1 MLKAVLCD
9 DEHIVLKGLQ
19 KLIVWSQ
26 YGVELVATARDGSEA
41 LQAIKEHQPDIVL
54 TDIRM
59 PGIDGL
65 ELISLIKEV
74 SPHTVCV
81 VFSGYNEYEFVKKA
95 IKLGVIDYLEKP
107 ITLDKIRE
115 AIVKAVDYI
124 SERSEVDAL
133 KKQSSKSLLES
144 CTLDLL
150 LQAEGAVAAWQQC
163 YGMIGARAAPAGVTV
178 IVSEQQLQL
187 TLPASYEMIE
197 LRHGKEYIHV
207 LLHADEAC
215 QQWREQLALIEH
227 VTVGSGMTY
236 SSMAE
241 AAKSYKEALH
251 AFRYGSYIEG
261 HEWVA
266 FESIGDSSEV
276 KLNSSEREEGIL
288 FELRLGNKGAFME
301 KLDQYLE
308 ELKVNVADPDVAELE
323 LLKLFLRCS
332 DAVKE
337 TGGNVADIFPK
348 GFVPQKELRSKATR
362 DEAISWLRQELERI
376 VDWLV
381 GTRQKTKHV
390 AIEKAIQYMEDNYG
404 RDLTQQEVASHVNM
418 NVTYFSLLFK
428 EQMELSYIKY
438 LTKIRI
444 DKAKEMLSEGISVQ
458 EISER
463 VGYYHAR
470 HFTEVFKKY
479 VGITPGQYRTQLKEK
494 TYEHN
499 VPQIK

>member
-19 KLIVWSQ
+19 KLIIWSQ
-26 YGVELVATARDGSEA
+26 YGVELVATAQDGNEA
-41 LQAIKEHQPDIVL
+41 LETIKEHQPDIVL

-59 PGIDGL
+59 PGINGL
-65 ELISLIKEV
+65 ELIALIKEV

-124 SERSEVDAL
+124 AKRSEVDAL

-163 YGMIGARAAPAGVTV
+163 YEASSTDLAGITV
-178 IVSEQQLQL
+178 IVSEQQLKL
-187 TLPASYEMIE
+187 ALPSSYEMIE
-197 LRHGKEYIHV
+197 LRHGKEHIHV
-207 LLHADEAC
+207 LLHKEESC
-215 QQWREQLALIEH
+215 LQWREQLALIEH
-227 VTVGSGMTY
+227 VTIGSGKTY
-236 SSMAE
+236 SSIAD
-241 AAKSYKEALH
+241 AAKSYREALH

-288 FELRLGNKGAFME
+288 FELRLGNKDAFME
-301 KLDQYLE
+301 KLDHYLE
-308 ELKVNVADPDVAELE
+308 ELKINVADPDVAELE

-444 DKAKEMLSEGISVQ
+444 DKAKGMLREGISVQ
-458 EISER
+458 DISER

-494 TYEHN
+494 TYEQSI
-499 VPQIK
+499 PQIK